1 LSGSVEEWDGVEGTI
16 GLLLRL
22 RAFGILDEAF
32 LTHVEKV
39 PHEHFIAP
47 EHARVASQPFPLPL
61 TCGQVAHA
69 PDTTIRML
77 DAARLHAKNTVLEIG
92 TGGGYQTALLAR
104 MTKKVHSIDRY
115 RTLVA
120 RAKDRLARLQLT
132 NVTFEQADGFKLGDS
147 GALYDRIICDMSFE
161 EMPRFMLDSLASGGI
176 AVTAIGPRLGEQM
189 VVRLMK
195 IGSRFEREDLFPVRF
210 SQLEAGI
217 AKALCTTFLHFYPCA

>member
-1 LSGSVEEWDGVEGTI
+1 LSVAPENWDGVEGTI

-22 RAFGILDEAF
+22 RALGIMDETF
-32 LTHVEKV
+32 LTHVEKT
-39 PHEHFIAP
+39 PHEHFVAP
-47 EHARVASQPFPLPL
+47 EHARFASQPFPLPL
-61 TCGQVAHA
+61 PCGQLAHS

-115 RTLVA
+115 RMLIT
-120 RAKDRLARLQLT
+120 RAKDKLARLQLT
-132 NVTFEQADGFKLGDS
+132 NVTFDQADGLKLGEN
-147 GALYDRIICDMSFE
+147 GALYDRIICDMSFDS
-161 EMPRFMLDSLASGGI
+161 MPRFLLDSLASGGI
-176 AVTAIGPRLGEQM
+176 IITAIGPDQGEQM

-210 SQLEAGI
+210 APLEPGL
-217 AKALCTTFLHFYPCA
+217 AKAL